1 MRDLTG
7 MVTSVQ
13 ADLARLP
20 RVLDALLGDLE
31 AVAWRERPAPTEWS
45 PLEIVCH
52 LRDEE
57 AEDFGARLRVVVE
70 GGTRFAAI
78 DPERWVEQRAYRD
91 TDPRAALAT
100 LAERRAANL
109 AFLDGVPPDR
119 LRHAVTH
126 ARLGTLSGLDLLAAW
141 VRGWG
146 PDAGRRCARSTRGR
160 SPMEKA
166 PYNSRMSQGEDRYH
180 AERARIEQGHVKY
193 RDKLRAE
200 GKLFVRDRLKLL
212 LDPGSEFQ
220 EDWLFARNQEAD
232 TPADGVVTGVGKVG
246 GRTVCLMANDYT
258 VKAGSWGEKT
268 VLKIVRIQEK
278 AARLRVPMLYLVDA
292 AGGRISEQIK
302 IFPGRFHAGRIFY
315 NEVQLSGVVPQIC
328 ILFGP
333 SPAGSAYLPALTDL
347 VIMVDGK
354 ASLYVGSPRMVEMAI
369 GEKTTLEELGGAR
382 MHCTVSGCGDVLAT
396 SDEEAIELAK
406 RYLSYMPGSYREPPA
421 RAAAAEPKPG
431 RSIDEIVPYDQRKWF
446 DMYEVIDRVIDA
458 GSWFEVKKLFA
469 AEVIVGLAR
478 IDGRAVGIVANQPKV
493 KGGVLMVDSSDKA
506 ARFIWLCNA
515 FNIPLVY
522 LADVAGFM
530 VGSKVEREGIIRHGA
545 KMVFATSQ
553 ATVPKISVI
562 VRKCYGAGLY
572 AMCGPAFEPDAT
584 LALPQGQIAIMG
596 PEPAVNAVY
605 YNKIMELPESER
617 AAYVKAKRDEYA
629 QDVDV
634 YKLASE
640 MLIDDIVPGASLRAE
655 LVKRLAYAES
665 KVHEF
670 PQRRNGVFPV

>member
-1 MRDLTG
+1 
-7 MVTSVQ
+7 
-13 ADLARLP
+13 
-20 RVLDALLGDLE
+20 
-31 AVAWRERPAPTEWS
+31 
-45 PLEIVCH
+45 
-52 LRDEE
+52 
-57 AEDFGARLRVVVE
+57 
-70 GGTRFAAI
+70 
-78 DPERWVEQRAYRD
+78 
-91 TDPRAALAT
+91 
-100 LAERRAANL
+100 
-109 AFLDGVPPDR
+109 
-119 LRHAVTH
+119 
-126 ARLGTLSGLDLLAAW
+126 
-141 VRGWG
+141 
-146 PDAGRRCARSTRGR
+146 
-160 SPMEKA
+160 
-166 PYNSRMSQGEDRYH
+166 MSQGEERYFQ
-180 AERARIEQGHVKY
+180 ERARIEQGHTRY

-200 GKLFVRDRLKLL
+200 GKLFVRDRLALL
-212 LDPGSEFQ
+212 LDPGTELQ

-232 TPADGVVTGVGKVG
+232 TPADGVVTGVGRVG
-246 GRTVCLMANDYT
+246 GRTVCIMANDYT

-268 VLKIVRIQEK
+268 VQKIVRIQEK
-278 AARLRVPMLYLVDA
+278 AARLQVPMLYLVDA

-315 NEVQLSGVVPQIC
+315 NEVQLSGVVPQVC

-369 GEKTTLEELGGAR
+369 GEKTTLEDLGGAR
-382 MHCTVSGCGDVLAT
+382 MHTEVSGCGDVLAA

-406 RYLSYMPGSYREPPA
+406 RYLSYMPGSYKETVAGCMAADPP
-421 RAAAAEPKPG
+421 PG

-446 DMYEVIDRVIDA
+446 DMYELIDRLVD
-458 GSWFEVKKLFA
+458 GDSWFEIKKRFA
-469 AEVIVGLAR
+469 GEIIVGLAR
-478 IDGRAVGIVANQPKV
+478 LGGRVVGIVANQPKV

-522 LADVAGFM
+522 LSDVAGFM
-530 VGSKVEREGIIRHGA
+530 VGTKVERQGIIRHGA

-553 ATVPKISVI
+553 ATVPKICVI

-605 YNKIMELPESER
+605 FNKIMELPEAER
-617 AAYVKAKRDEYA
+617 AAWVKAKRDEYA

-640 MLIDDIVPGASLRAE
+640 MLIDDIVAGSALRAE
-655 LVKRLAYAES
+655 LIKRLAFAES
-665 KVHEF
+665 KTQTF
-670 PQRRNGVFPV
+670 PARRNPVLPV

>member
-1 MRDLTG
+1 
-7 MVTSVQ
+7 
-13 ADLARLP
+13 
-20 RVLDALLGDLE
+20 
-31 AVAWRERPAPTEWS
+31 
-45 PLEIVCH
+45 
-52 LRDEE
+52 
-57 AEDFGARLRVVVE
+57 
-70 GGTRFAAI
+70 
-78 DPERWVEQRAYRD
+78 
-91 TDPRAALAT
+91 
-100 LAERRAANL
+100 
-109 AFLDGVPPDR
+109 
-119 LRHAVTH
+119 
-126 ARLGTLSGLDLLAAW
+126 
-141 VRGWG
+141 
-146 PDAGRRCARSTRGR
+146 
-160 SPMEKA
+160 MEKA
-166 PYNSRMSQGEDRYH
+166 PYNSAMSQGEERYH
-180 AERARIEQGHVKY
+180 AERARIEQGHAKY

-200 GKLFVRDRLKLL
+200 GKMFVRDRLKLL
-212 LDPGSEFQ
+212 LDPGTEFQ
-220 EDWLFARNQEAD
+220 EDWLFARNQEAE
-232 TPADGVVTGVGKVG
+232 TPADGVVTGIGKVG
-246 GRTVCLMANDYT
+246 GKTVCVMANDYT

-333 SPAGSAYLPALTDL
+333 SPAGSAYLPALTDV

-382 MHCTVSGCGDVLAT
+382 MHCEVSGCGDVLAE
-396 SDEEAIELAK
+396 SDEEAIEIAK
-406 RYLSYMPGSYREPPA
+406 RYLALMPGSYRETPA
-421 RAAAAEPKPG
+421 MKPAVEPKPG
-431 RSIDEIVPYDQRKWF
+431 RSIDAIVPYDQRKWF
-446 DMYEVIDRVIDA
+446 
-458 GSWFEVKKLFA
+458 EVKKRFA
-469 AEVIVGLAR
+469 GEVIVGLAR
-478 IDGRAVGIVANQPKV
+478 LGGRVVGIVANQPKV
-493 KGGVLMVDSSDKA
+493 KGGVLMVDSADKA

-530 VGSKVEREGIIRHGA
+530 VGTKVEQQGIIRHGA

-553 ATVPKISVI
+553 ATVPKICVI

-584 LALPQGQIAIMG
+584 ISLPQGQIAIMG

-617 AAYVKAKRDEYA
+617 AAWVKAKRDEFA

-640 MLIDDIVPGASLRAE
+640 MLVDDIVPGASLRAE

>member
-1 MRDLTG
+1 
-7 MVTSVQ
+7 
-13 ADLARLP
+13 
-20 RVLDALLGDLE
+20 
-31 AVAWRERPAPTEWS
+31 
-45 PLEIVCH
+45 
-52 LRDEE
+52 
-57 AEDFGARLRVVVE
+57 
-70 GGTRFAAI
+70 
-78 DPERWVEQRAYRD
+78 
-91 TDPRAALAT
+91 
-100 LAERRAANL
+100 
-109 AFLDGVPPDR
+109 
-119 LRHAVTH
+119 
-126 ARLGTLSGLDLLAAW
+126 
-141 VRGWG
+141 
-146 PDAGRRCARSTRGR
+146 
-160 SPMEKA
+160 MEKA
-166 PYNSRMSQGEDRYH
+166 PYNSGMSQGEDRYH

-478 IDGRAVGIVANQPKV
+478 IDGRSVGIVANQPKV

-522 LADVAGFM
+522 LADIAGFM

>member
-1 MRDLTG
+1 
-7 MVTSVQ
+7 
-13 ADLARLP
+13 
-20 RVLDALLGDLE
+20 
-31 AVAWRERPAPTEWS
+31 
-45 PLEIVCH
+45 
-52 LRDEE
+52 
-57 AEDFGARLRVVVE
+57 
-70 GGTRFAAI
+70 
-78 DPERWVEQRAYRD
+78 
-91 TDPRAALAT
+91 
-100 LAERRAANL
+100 
-109 AFLDGVPPDR
+109 
-119 LRHAVTH
+119 
-126 ARLGTLSGLDLLAAW
+126 
-141 VRGWG
+141 
-146 PDAGRRCARSTRGR
+146 
-160 SPMEKA
+160 MEKA
-166 PYNSRMSQGEDRYH
+166 PYNSGMSQGEDRYH

-478 IDGRAVGIVANQPKV
+478 IDGRPVGIVANQPKV

-515 FNIPLVY
+515 FNLPLVY